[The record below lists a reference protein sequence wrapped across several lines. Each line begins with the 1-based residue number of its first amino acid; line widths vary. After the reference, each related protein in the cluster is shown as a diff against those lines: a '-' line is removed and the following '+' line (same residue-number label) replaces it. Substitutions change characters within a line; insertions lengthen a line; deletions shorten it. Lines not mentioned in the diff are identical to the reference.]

1 MAHDLTS
8 TQARAVSLTDLVIY
22 DEIDFI
28 HRAVMTDALLGEIS
42 VQVLDGTTMTESTP
56 AITVTSSGAGAFTP
70 SETIIL
76 AGTTIT
82 LGDGGTDGTGV
93 EQAIADINNASVTGL
108 TASQS
113 GSEIV
118 LTYQPLQTAWTLTLA
133 EGSGTALIDL
143 GFTVE
148 SVTAVT
154 PESVSYYNMWTG
166 TIDDR
171 KKSYEFERVVTHF
184 QGLGYSI
191 IAKLNTSTT
200 NTFFWEIYW

>member
-8 TQARAVSLTDLVIY
+8 TQARTVSITDLVIY
-22 DEIDFI
+22 NEIDFI

-42 VQVLDGTTMTESTP
+42 VIVNDGTTMTESTP
-56 AITVTSSGAGAFTP
+56 AITVTGSGFGPFTP

-82 LGDGGTDGTGV
+82 LGDGGNDGTGV

-108 TASQS
+108 VATQS
-113 GSEIV
+113 GTEIV
-118 LTYQPLQTAWTLTLA
+118 LTYQPLQTAWTFTLA
-133 EGSGTALIDL
+133 EGSGTALVDI

-148 SVTAVT
+148 TAT
-154 PESVSYYNMWTG
+154 PADPESVSYYNMWTG

-171 KKSYEFERVVTHF
+171 KKSYEFERVVNHF

-191 IAKLNTSTT
+191 IAKVNTDTT
-200 NTFFWEIYW
+200 NTFFWEVYW